1 MQLEEQRKIDDAK
14 PLTEEEQ
21 KEKRVLLTRGFTS
34 WSKIAFNQFV
44 KANLK
49 FGRLAIAEISN
60 RVKGIIFQHNS
71 TCPMLQSIFIYR
83 QIAGWNKG
91 IQRCFLGALPRDPEH
106 WSPLGSGKVQ
116 TTRPY
121 WPTIPSW
128 DSRHDEPDAVLWN
141 VQWNWRQTPM
151 ASVSRRWRHD

>member
-60 RVKGIIFQHNS
+60 RVKGIIFLYNS
-71 TCPMLQSIFIYR
+71 TFPMLQSIYIYR
-83 QIAGWNKG
+83 QIA
-91 IQRCFLGALPRDPEH
+91 E
-106 WSPLGSGKVQ
+106 
-116 TTRPY
+116 
-121 WPTIPSW
+121 
-128 DSRHDEPDAVLWN
+128 
-141 VQWNWRQTPM
+141 
-151 ASVSRRWRHD
+151 